1 MSTERKIELDL
12 TRLTF
17 PSCQV
22 MGRHGLDRRE
32 TMALREFQATHG
44 HAHNVAWRAV
54 EVSLIQALHAIGH
67 GIPGQVVER
76 LQVLQVDPRTSWK
89 HQVTEHFLVFEGGIV
104 RTPIPPEPVGGLDV
118 WHTAGCQQHQQ
129 QAEPP
134 APRHNVTTASR
145 N

>member
-54 EVSLIQALHAIGH
+54 EVSLIQAKLIKTSRTIAYDCLGGSATWKCLPDNH
-67 GIPGQVVER
+67 GASFR
-76 LQVLQVDPRTSWK
+76 AA
-89 HQVTEHFLVFEGGIV
+89 
-104 RTPIPPEPVGGLDV
+104 PPPF
-118 WHTAGCQQHQQ
+118 
-129 QAEPP
+129 
-134 APRHNVTTASR
+134 
-145 N
+145 